1 LYFEIQFIKQ
11 VYSISA
17 HYLIIRIM
25 IWIILIIFIIAT
37 GLYFAWR
44 FGLLRKFSMEKGRL
58 MGSEILYLPYT
69 GDYHKLGPLFE
80 EVTRS
85 TQAVFKFS

>member
-1 LYFEIQFIKQ
+1 
-11 VYSISA
+11 
-17 HYLIIRIM
+17 M

-37 GLYFAWR
+37 GLYFSWR

-69 GDYHKLGPLFE
+69 GDYQKLGPLFE
-80 EVTRS
+80 EVSRNT
-85 TQAVFKFS
+85 